1 MKSTGILTSNVFSP
15 LGCSTAENFKA
26 VLDGKSGVS
35 MRDDGYYTAKI
46 NSEFL
51 IDLADK
57 EQILAYTR
65 FEQIAILSIKNA
77 LQNSDLSME
86 DSDTLFILS
95 TTKGN
100 IDLLGKDG
108 ISENVDTDLF
118 ATAQKIANY
127 FHALNRPIVVSTA
140 CISGLMALITGQRM
154 IRSGLYKHA
163 VICGADLVSEFVSSG
178 FKSFLALSEGPCKPF
193 DANRNGINLGE
204 AAATVILTNDEK
216 LIQKSES
223 VMLREGAGS
232 NDANHISGPSRTG
245 EELSL
250 AITNALKKSKVP
262 AEEVGFV
269 SAHGTATLYNDE
281 MEAKAFHLS
290 NLSHA
295 SVNSL
300 KGNFGH
306 TLGAA
311 GLLETIISTEAL
323 KRDLILPT
331 KGFQVSGVSVPLK
344 VSIEPEHQ
352 KIQHFIKTAS
362 GFGGCNAAMLFS
374 KQN

>member
-1 MKSTGILTSNVFSP
+1 
-15 LGCSTAENFKA
+15 
-26 VLDGKSGVS
+26 
-35 MRDDGYYTAKI
+35 
-46 NSEFL
+46 
-51 IDLADK
+51 
-57 EQILAYTR
+57 
-65 FEQIAILSIKNA
+65 
-77 LQNSDLSME
+77 
-86 DSDTLFILS
+86 
-95 TTKGN
+95 
-100 IDLLGKDG
+100 
-108 ISENVDTDLF
+108 
-118 ATAQKIANY
+118 
-127 FHALNRPIVVSTA
+127 
-140 CISGLMALITGQRM
+140 
-154 IRSGLYKHA
+154 
-163 VICGADLVSEFVSSG
+163 
-178 FKSFLALSEGPCKPF
+178 
-193 DANRNGINLGE
+193 
-204 AAATVILTNDEK
+204 
-216 LIQKSES
+216 
-223 VMLREGAGS
+223 
-232 NDANHISGPSRTG
+232 
-245 EELSL
+245 
-250 AITNALKKSKVP
+250 
-262 AEEVGFV
+262 
-269 SAHGTATLYNDE
+269 

>member
-1 MKSTGILTSNVFSP
+1 
-15 LGCSTAENFKA
+15 
-26 VLDGKSGVS
+26 
-35 MRDDGYYTAKI
+35 
-46 NSEFL
+46 
-51 IDLADK
+51 
-57 EQILAYTR
+57 
-65 FEQIAILSIKNA
+65 
-77 LQNSDLSME
+77 
-86 DSDTLFILS
+86 
-95 TTKGN
+95 
-100 IDLLGKDG
+100 
-108 ISENVDTDLF
+108 
-118 ATAQKIANY
+118 
-127 FHALNRPIVVSTA
+127 
-140 CISGLMALITGQRM
+140 MAMITGQRM
-154 IRSGLYKHA
+154 IRSGLYKHV
-163 VICGADLVSEFVSSG
+163 VICGADLVSDFVSSG
-178 FKSFLALSEGPCKPF
+178 FKSFLALSDGHCKPF

-216 LIQKSES
+216 LLQQSES
-223 VMLREGAGS
+223 VLLAEGAGS

-250 AITNALKKSKVP
+250 AINKALKKSNVQP
-262 AEEVGFV
+262 DEIGFI

-290 NLSHA
+290 NLSHT

-323 KRDLILPT
+323 KQDLILPT
-331 KGFQVSGVSVPLK
+331 LGYQVSGVSVPLK
-344 VSIEPEHQ
+344 VNIEPEHR
-352 KIQHFIKTAS
+352 KVQHFIKTAS